1 MASLLRVVMAFIVIL
16 AFADVGAAA
25 PVDGVAP
32 PLPDANEMLP
42 LDDEMAAVRRTY
54 VELRR
59 DILVADPSAIV
70 PAAAQVAI
78 YVSMDPES
86 QATLDAVSITVD
98 GREMCRQHYADREVG
113 ALKRGGA
120 DRLYVGSLPANAQ
133 MLAATFAGVTHDG
146 KRYSVT
152 TNVDL
157 PATELPRY
165 VELQLAHTSTKGQ
178 PDIVAHVSS

>member
-1 MASLLRVVMAFIVIL
+1 MASPLRVVTAFIVIL
-16 AFADVGAAA
+16 GFADVGAAA
-25 PVDGVAP
+25 PLDGVAP
-32 PLPDANEMLP
+32 PLPDANETLP
-42 LDDEMAAVRRTY
+42 LDDEMAAVRRSY

-59 DILVADPSAIV
+59 DMLVADPSAIV
-70 PAAAQVAI
+70 PAGAQVAI
-78 YVSMDPES
+78 YVSMDPQT

-98 GREMCRQHYADREVG
+98 GREICQQHYADREVG

>member
-1 MASLLRVVMAFIVIL
+1 MASSLRVVTAFIVIL
-16 AFADVGAAA
+16 GFAHVGAAA

-32 PLPDANEMLP
+32 LPPDANETLP
-42 LDDEMAAVRRTY
+42 LDDEMAAVRRGY

-59 DILVADPSAIV
+59 DMLVADPSAIV
-70 PAAAQVAI
+70 PAAAQVAF
-78 YVSMDPES
+78 YVSIDPQTE
-86 QATLDAVSITVD
+86 ATLNAVSIGVD
-98 GREMCRQHYADREVG
+98 GREICQQHSAEREVG

-133 MLAATFAGVTHDG
+133 ILAATFAGVTHDG

-157 PATELPRY
+157 PATDLPRY
-165 VELQLAHTSTKGQ
+165 VELQLAHTSTKGR
-178 PDIVAHVSS
+178 PDIVVHVSS